1 MTYWPLVL
9 TVLAAID
16 VSVALALL
24 AMELLAIVKVYI
36 RLFHA

>member
-9 TVLAAID
+9 TVLAATN

-24 AMELLAIVKVYI
+24 AMELLAIVKVCV